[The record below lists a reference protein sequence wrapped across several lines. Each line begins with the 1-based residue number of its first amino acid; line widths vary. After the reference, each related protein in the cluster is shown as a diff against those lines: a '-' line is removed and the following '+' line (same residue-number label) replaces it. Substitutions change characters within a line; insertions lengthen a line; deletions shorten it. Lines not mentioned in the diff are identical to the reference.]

1 MFACRAR
8 HPAAE
13 FDAKLKVPVQPGII
27 DRDMNTNH
35 HRRTWPKLLH
45 LVASLLACSI
55 AFAQSPMNTSAG
67 KHMVVIGASYAA
79 EWETPKLPGYTV
91 TNKGIGGQ
99 ESSDLR
105 ARFERDVLALEP
117 NTVMIWGHYNDIVR
131 AADDKMAAAK
141 QKAQDNYRWMTE
153 QARAAG
159 IEVILVTEI
168 TIPIPDT
175 LKEKAMAWV
184 GGLLGKQDYRSKK
197 NQQIKAVNVWLRDY
211 ARTQKIKLIDL
222 ETALDSGN
230 GTRKAE
236 YTREDNSHVSP
247 AGYQAIT
254 RYVTAQ
260 LAS

>member
-1 MFACRAR
+1 MLIRIIGPLMNAQ
-8 HPAAE
+8 
-13 FDAKLKVPVQPGII
+13 LKFLP
-27 DRDMNTNH
+27 
-35 HRRTWPKLLH
+35 LLIG
-45 LVASLLACSI
+45 LLACSL
-55 AFAQSPMNTSAG
+55 ASAQSVMNSIAA
-67 KHMVVIGASYAA
+67 KHMIIIGASYAA
-79 EWETPKLPGYTV
+79 EWENPKLPGYTV

-131 AADDKMAAAK
+131 ASADKMAAAK

-168 TIPIPDT
+168 TIPVPDT
-175 LKEKAMAWV
+175 FKENAMAWV
-184 GGLLGKQDYRSKK
+184 AGLLGKQDYRSKK
-197 NQQIKAVNVWLRDY
+197 NEQIKAVNVWLREY
-211 ARTQKIKLIDL
+211 ARSQNIKLIDL
-222 ETALDSGN
+222 EQALDSGN
-230 GTRKAE
+230 GTRKVE

-254 RYVTAQ
+254 RYVAAQ
-260 LAS
+260 LAT

>member
-1 MFACRAR
+1 
-8 HPAAE
+8 
-13 FDAKLKVPVQPGII
+13 
-27 DRDMNTNH
+27 MNTNP
-35 HRRTWPKLLH
+35 RFALELVH
-45 LVASLLACSI
+45 LVVGLLACSI
-55 AFAQSPMNTSAG
+55 VFAQSPMNTPAA
-67 KHMVVIGASYAA
+67 KHMVILGASYAA
-79 EWETPKLPGYTV
+79 EWEIPKLPGYTI

-131 AADDKMAAAK
+131 ASADKMAAAK

-175 LKEKAMAWV
+175 LKEKAMALV
-184 GGLLGKQDYRSKK
+184 GSVLGKQDYRSQK
-197 NQQIKAVNVWLRDY
+197 NEQIKAVNVWLREY
-211 ARTQKIKLIDL
+211 ARSQNIELIDL
-222 ETALDSGN
+222 EKALDSGN
-230 GTRKAE
+230 GTRKVE

-254 RYVTAQ
+254 RYVAAQ
-260 LAS
+260 LAD

>member
-1 MFACRAR
+1 
-8 HPAAE
+8 
-13 FDAKLKVPVQPGII
+13 
-27 DRDMNTNH
+27 MNTNS
-35 HRRTWPKLLH
+35 RFGLKLVY
-45 LVASLLACSI
+45 LVVGLLACSI
-55 AFAQSPMNTSAG
+55 SLAQSAMN
-67 KHMVVIGASYAA
+67 KPIVIIGASYAA

-105 ARFERDVLALEP
+105 ARFERDVIALKP

-131 AADDKMAAAK
+131 ASADKMAAAK

-175 LKEKAMAWV
+175 LKENAMAWV
-184 GGLLGKQDYRSKK
+184 AGLLGKQDYRSQK
-197 NQQIKAVNVWLRDY
+197 NEQIKAVNAWLRDY
-211 ARTQKIKLIDL
+211 ARSQKIKLIDL

-230 GTRKAE
+230 GTRKVE
-236 YTREDNSHVSP
+236 YAREDNSHVSP

-254 RYVTAQ
+254 RYVAAQ
-260 LAS
+260 LAT